1 MSTALDAVSATAV
14 AKPAVPRWRKLL
26 PLIGLLVL
34 GWVLWRM
41 DLPAMGRALGR
52 VSVDTVLLASG
63 SFCANL
69 LLKAYRWQRLLAAQ
83 GIRIPLRVA
92 VAAFLSGQFYGQV
105 TLGRAGEFLRVEA
118 LLEREVSMG
127 AALASCVFDRLL
139 DLFVVLAAG
148 SVLSALVLGDRRV
161 ALLALAMMVV
171 GALAVALGLHWVG
184 APAEPSGPSNLP
196 QRVLAAMEQRKGIVA
211 RLAKM
216 IRDMATGMR
225 PMLRP
230 LPLLEASFW
239 SAIAWVGYF
248 GALWQLADGLG
259 LGVSR
264 ILLTATAAFA
274 ALSALLPVTVSG
286 LGARELIYISVLST
300 HGVPKESAVVMSL
313 LHLFVMSV
321 SATLL
326 GFGGV
331 LWRQRQ
337 RL

>member
-1 MSTALDAVSATAV
+1 MTPTPKPPRAL
-14 AKPAVPRWRKLL
+14 PRWRRLL
-26 PLIGLLVL
+26 PLLGLFVL

-41 DLPAMGRALGR
+41 DLPAMGRALGK
-52 VSVDTVLLASG
+52 VSVATIVLASA

-83 GIRIPLRVA
+83 GILIPLRVA
-92 VAAFLSGQFYGQV
+92 LAAFLSGQFYGQV

-118 LLEREVSMG
+118 LLERQVSMG

-161 ALLALAMMVV
+161 ALLALVVMVA
-171 GALAVALGLHWVG
+171 GAVAVGVVLLSVG
-184 APAEPSGPSNLP
+184 APAALTGSENLA
-196 QRVLAAMEQRKGIVA
+196 QRLLGQLGARPGLAAK
-211 RLAKM
+211 LAKTV
-216 IRDMATGMR
+216 RDLAVGMR

-230 LPLLEASFW
+230 LTLLEASAW
-239 SAIAWVGYF
+239 SAVAWVGYF
-248 GALWQLADGLG
+248 AALWQLAEGLG

-264 ILLTATAAFA
+264 VLLTATASFA

-286 LGARELIYISVLST
+286 LGARELIYINVLST
-300 HGVPKESAVVMSL
+300 HGVAKEAAVVMSL

-321 SATLL
+321 SATVL